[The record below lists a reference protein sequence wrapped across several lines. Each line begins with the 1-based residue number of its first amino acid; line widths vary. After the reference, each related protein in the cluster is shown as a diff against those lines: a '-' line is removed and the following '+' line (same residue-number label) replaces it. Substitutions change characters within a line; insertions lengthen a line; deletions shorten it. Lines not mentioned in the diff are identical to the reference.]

1 VPGERSRHRHQNG
14 GDAVTFKQRSQQMSA
29 HLTVYSMAIA
39 AERPLRLQAADQA
52 RLAAQAEAA
61 AGRRTVSLLLRLGRA
76 LRRSWWTGVP
86 AGRAVSTRGAGS
98 IAVRQLAG

>member
-1 VPGERSRHRHQNG
+1 
-14 GDAVTFKQRSQQMSA
+14 MSA
-29 HLTVYSMAIA
+29 HLTVYTMAIA
-39 AERPLRLQAADQA
+39 AERPLRMRAADQA
-52 RLAAQAEAA
+52 RLAAQADAA
-61 AGRRTVSLLLRLGRA
+61 SGRGSHWLPRRISSA